1 LYQLDAMAITA
12 LYAVLI
18 TIVFLALSR
27 RVIVL
32 RRAAQVPLGDGG
44 DRKLAR
50 AMRAHANCAE
60 YAPLGIILI
69 GLAESLSVPA
79 LMLHALGLSLVAGR
93 IVHAYGVSQE
103 PENFRFRVTG
113 MGLTFTAIAVAAGAA
128 LIGAIVHWT

>member
-1 LYQLDAMAITA
+1 MAITA
-12 LYAVLI
+12 LYAALI
-18 TIVFLALSR
+18 TVVFLALSR

-44 DRKLAR
+44 DRKLTR

-79 LMLHALGLSLVAGR
+79 LIVHALGVSLVAGR

-103 PENFRFRVTG
+103 PENFRFRVAG

>member
-1 LYQLDAMAITA
+1 MAITA
-12 LYAVLI
+12 LYAALI
-18 TIVFLALSR
+18 TVVFLALSR

-79 LMLHALGLSLVAGR
+79 LIVHALGVSLVAGR

-103 PENFRFRVTG
+103 PENFRFRVAG

>member
-1 LYQLDAMAITA
+1 MAITA
-12 LYAVLI
+12 LYAALI
-18 TIVFLALSR
+18 TVVFLALSR

-79 LMLHALGLSLVAGR
+79 LIVHALGLSLVAGR

-103 PENFRFRVTG
+103 PENFRFRVSG
-113 MGLTFTAIAVAAGAA
+113 MSLTFTALAVAAGAA
-128 LIGAIVHWT
+128 LIGALVRWA